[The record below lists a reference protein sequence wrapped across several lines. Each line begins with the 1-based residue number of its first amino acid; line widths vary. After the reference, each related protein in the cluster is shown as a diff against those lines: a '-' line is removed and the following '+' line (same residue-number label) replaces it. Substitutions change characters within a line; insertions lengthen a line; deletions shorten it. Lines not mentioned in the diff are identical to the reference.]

1 MPRRQ
6 GARAFA
12 LAAIVGAVG
21 LVPLFGDPRVT
32 PLTHPLW
39 ARLLL
44 RALEM
49 DAVVRVSGRAS
60 QVFAALA
67 WRDSLSLPAD
77 AYLAERDAV
86 VRAQPGGAVVSA
98 ATVPAELT
106 YALAVVQ
113 PGRYQLRAQLA
124 GATDAPAT
132 AEIVR
137 LEGGQALEAFTL
149 PVPPASAWVFGGSA
163 RLAPGAYG
171 ARFLL
176 PPGCTLA
183 RVEIAPPCLHP
194 IEPPGGWKPD
204 APTTAADLAVTAL
217 RAMER
222 EDELAPAAT
231 PLELDGDAFE
241 VEAPAGIA
249 AASAGTGLAR
259 IVLRAGRGGLRAV
272 ALVDLPEAG
281 LYAVSALIAPGAG
294 QRWLADGCR
303 TAAVCAGGDLA
314 EWRPILSQT
323 FAAGRHSIEVT
334 LGEGG
339 SLQSVRF
346 ERKKEGTAD
355 YVAALTRLGFDPGP
369 EGPITRA
376 IAVDAARFV
385 RERRRAALAAECL
398 ARIPVEEAMP
408 APATRVAGT
417 QAPPP
422 PGGVPGPLEPP
433 LVAPILPPQEV
444 ATPTQPG
451 GGS

>member
-1 MPRRQ
+1 V
-6 GARAFA
+6 
-12 LAAIVGAVG
+12 LAALVGGAG
-21 LVPLFGDPRVT
+21 LVPLFGDPRAT

-49 DAVVRVSGRAS
+49 DTAVRVSARAS
-60 QVFAALA
+60 QVFTALA
-67 WRDSLSLPAD
+67 WRDSLSFPAD
-77 AYLAERDAV
+77 GYLSQRDAV
-86 VRAQPGGAVVSA
+86 VRTRPGGRVVT
-98 ATVPAELT
+98 ATAVPAELT

-113 PGRYQLRAQLA
+113 PGRYQLRAQLSGEGHA
-124 GATDAPAT
+124 AAT

-137 LEGGQALEAFTL
+137 LEGGPALEAFAL
-149 PVPPASAWVFGGSA
+149 PLPPASAWVFGGSA

-176 PPGCTLA
+176 PPGCTLE

-194 IEPPGGWKPD
+194 IEPPGGWKPE
-204 APTTAADLAVTAL
+204 APTTATDLAVTAL

-241 VEAPAGIA
+241 VEAPAAIA
-249 AASAGTGLAR
+249 AAGAGTGLAR
-259 IVLRAGRGGLRAV
+259 MVLRAGRDGLRAV
-272 ALVDLPEAG
+272 ALLDLPEPG

-294 QRWLADGCR
+294 QRWLLDGCR

-314 EWRPILSQT
+314 EWRPLLSQS

-334 LGEGG
+334 LGEGA

-346 ERKKEGTAD
+346 ERKKDAPAD
-355 YVAALTRLGFDPGP
+355 YVAALGRLGFDPGP
-369 EGPITRA
+369 EGPITHA
-376 IAVDAARFV
+376 TAVDAARFV
-385 RERRRAALAAECL
+385 RDRRRAALAAECL
-398 ARIPVEEAMP
+398 ERIPVEEP
-408 APATRVAGT
+408 PPPPATRVAG
-417 QAPPP
+417 APAPAPGRP
-422 PGGVPGPLEPP
+422 PGTLEPP
-433 LVAPILPPQEV
+433 VVPPILPPQEV
-444 ATPTQPG
+444 ATPTLPG

>member
-1 MPRRQ
+1 V
-6 GARAFA
+6 
-12 LAAIVGAVG
+12 LAALVGGAG

-49 DAVVRVSGRAS
+49 DAAARVSARAS
-60 QVFAALA
+60 QVFTALA
-67 WRDSLSLPAD
+67 WRDSLSFPAD
-77 AYLAERDAV
+77 GYLSERDAV
-86 VRAQPGGAVVSA
+86 VRTQPGGRVVSA
-98 ATVPAELT
+98 TAVPAELT

-113 PGRYQLRAQLA
+113 PGRYQLRAQLS
-124 GATDAPAT
+124 GDGHATATATATAT

-137 LEGGQALEAFTL
+137 LEGGPALEVFAL
-149 PVPPASAWVFGGSA
+149 PLPPASAWVFGGSA

-176 PPGCTLA
+176 PPGCTLE

-204 APTTAADLAVTAL
+204 APTTATDLAVTAL

-241 VEAPAGIA
+241 VEAPFAIATAGGGA
-249 AASAGTGLAR
+249 GLAR
-259 IVLRAGRGGLRAV
+259 MVLRAGRNGLRAL
-272 ALVDLPEAG
+272 ALVDLPEPG
-281 LYAVSALIAPGAG
+281 LYSVSALIAPGAG
-294 QRWLADGCR
+294 QRWLVDGCR

-314 EWRPILSQT
+314 EWRPVLSQS

-334 LGEGG
+334 LGEGA

-346 ERKKEGTAD
+346 ERKRDAPAD
-355 YVAALTRLGFDPGP
+355 YVAALARLGFDPGP
-369 EGPITRA
+369 EGPVTRA

-385 RERRRAALAAECL
+385 RDRRRAALAAECL
-398 ARIPVEEAMP
+398 ERIPVEEATP
-408 APATRVAGT
+408 APATRVAGAP
-417 QAPPP
+417 APPP
-422 PGGVPGPLEPP
+422 GRPPGTLEPP
-433 LVAPILPPQEV
+433 VVPPILPPQEV